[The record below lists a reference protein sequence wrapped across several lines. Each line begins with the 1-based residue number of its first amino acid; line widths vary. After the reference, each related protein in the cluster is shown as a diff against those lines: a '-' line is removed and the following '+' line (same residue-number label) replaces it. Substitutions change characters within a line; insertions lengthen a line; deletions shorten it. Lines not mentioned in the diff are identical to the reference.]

1 MSQSTI
7 RFPLGTVTVAPGAAA
22 ALEAANLDPSTLL
35 ARHQAGDW
43 SDDDREGNEW
53 AVRYGHDIASMY
65 PLPDGAELLV
75 ITVFDRS
82 CTCVLLESEY
92 EDREVGMLE
101 GYDKWARTYDIEK
114 NPLIAIEEPRVQQLL
129 DGLPFRTA
137 LDVGTGTGRHAL
149 RLARRGVRV
158 TAIDQSPEMLD
169 VARNAATAEKLDI
182 EFHLSPI
189 DEGLPFQDAEFD
201 LVVSA
206 LMLCHM
212 PDHRPTVRECGRVL
226 RPGGHLLIT
235 DFHPD
240 AVARG
245 WRTTFWAPGA
255 AYLLPSYAHGR
266 AGYLDAVAEAGLDV
280 LSVEDLPVREIPKEY
295 GPPGLLRDFADANFG
310 LVLLA
315 RKPE

>member
-1 MSQSTI
+1 MSQTTT
-7 RFPLGTVTVAPGAAA
+7 RFPLGTVTVSPAAAA
-22 ALEAANLDPSTLL
+22 ALEVANLDPSTFL

-43 SDDDREGNEW
+43 SDEDREGNEW

-75 ITVFDRS
+75 ITALDRS
-82 CTCVLLESEY
+82 CTRVLLESEY
-92 EDREVGMLE
+92 EDWEIGMVE
-101 GYDKWARTYDIEK
+101 GYDTWARTYDIEK

-129 DGLPFRTA
+129 DGLSFRTA

-149 RLARRGVRV
+149 GLARRGVRV
-158 TAIDQSPEMLD
+158 TAIDQSSGMLD
-169 VARNAATAEKLDI
+169 VARNVATAESLDI
-182 EFHLSPI
+182 EFHLASI
-189 DEGLPFQDAEFD
+189 DEGLPFENAAFD

-212 PDHRPTVRECGRVL
+212 PDLRPTVRECTRVL
-226 RPGGHLLIT
+226 RSGGHLLIT

-245 WRTTFWAPGA
+245 WRTTFWVPGT

-280 LSVEDLPVREIPKEY
+280 VAVEDQPVREIPKEY
-295 GPPGLLRDFADANFG
+295 GPPCLLRDFADANFG

-315 RKPE
+315 RKPA